1 MAADQ
6 GLTQGVGQR
15 VRLAF
20 LLVPPL
26 AWLIVAY
33 LGSLA
38 VLLLSALWSTDTFT
52 GAVVRSYT
60 GDNIVRVLTDAVFR
74 TATLRTIGIA
84 LTVTVICIVLAVP
97 LGLYMAKVAS
107 PRVRLALVVAVTTPL
122 WASYLVKAYAWRMLL
137 SPEGPLHWM
146 AGYTPGYGLIATTL
160 TLAYLW
166 LPYMVIPVF
175 AAFERVPDALIDAS
189 SDLGASDTTTLRTV
203 VAPLV
208 FPGIAA
214 GSIFTFSLSMGD
226 YIAVTIVGG
235 KTQMLGNII
244 YGQLVTANNQPL
256 AAALSL
262 IPLTA
267 IVLYLLAMRRTGA
280 LENV

>member
-1 MAADQ
+1 MTTELSRQPGDRLRL
-6 GLTQGVGQR
+6 GL
-15 VRLAF
+15 

-26 AWLIVAY
+26 TWLIVAY

-38 VLLLSALWSTDTFT
+38 VLLFSAFWSVDEFT
-52 GAVVRSYT
+52 GAVVRTFT

-74 TATLRTIGIA
+74 TATLRTVGIA
-84 LTVTVICIVLAVP
+84 VAVTVICAVLAVP
-97 LGLYMAKVAS
+97 LALYMAKVAS
-107 PRVRLALVVAVTTPL
+107 RRARLALVVAVTTPL

-137 SPEGPLHWM
+137 SPEGPLHWV
-146 AGYTPGYGLIATTL
+146 ARWTPGYGLVATIL
-160 TLAYLW
+160 TLSYLW

-175 AAFERVPDALIDAS
+175 AALERVPDHLIDAS
-189 SDLGASDTTTLRTV
+189 SDLGASDLATLGRV

-214 GSIFTFSLSMGD
+214 GSIFTFSLALGD

-267 IVLYLLAMRRTGA
+267 IVLYLLAIRRTGA